1 MSLVYKIY
9 FYDTDCVCVFK
20 YTCPAGYL
28 NLTVQV
34 IKQDCEPLMVKEKDI
49 QAASGWS
56 GRIFPPGIPVPGP
69 QGVILICL
77 KHGVRDTT

>member
-49 QAASGWS
+49 QAASG
-56 GRIFPPGIPVPGP
+56 
-69 QGVILICL
+69 
-77 KHGVRDTT
+77 